1 MATVENLDLVTI
13 VVQHKDESKV
23 VDAILK
29 AGAPGATYFYGR
41 GTGVRQRLGILG
53 RMIEAEKLIFL
64 IALTPDKTP
73 AVVKAA
79 TEAAKLEEPGNGF
92 LCVQKA
98 TQVVGF
104 FS

>member
-13 VVQHKDESKV
+13 VVQHKDETKV

-41 GTGVRQRLGILG
+41 GTGVRQRLGFLG

-64 IALTPDKTP
+64 IALPPEKTP